1 MCYFAARFL
10 EIYLNKENHQL
21 PSKRNMAET
30 NFSRRNFIGM
40 TGIAGAGLALSGSP
54 LMATQTLQSQV
65 QMQTSRKFK
74 MGLIGC
80 GNRCRQIVDALNNVQ
95 EIEMTAFC
103 DVMPHKMQLRAEQV
117 NSSVKPQ
124 LVPKVDDLLKM
135 QELDCIAIFTEND
148 SHRDI
153 TIAGLQAGKHVW
165 CEKPMGLTVAECN
178 DIIGEVG
185 RTGKLLQIG
194 HQRRHSPEY
203 IALIEAVR
211 SRPLGTV
218 LQSSLFDYRGDWR
231 VPEAH
236 EAPEGTTYWRLIQKL
251 SGGVVYE
258 MGAHIIDINNWIF
271 DSEPVAITSLQGVN
285 NFTLR
290 KRDSSDHA
298 GVLVEYA
305 NGSLMNYGGNVYNY
319 GSTALDTWFCV
330 HGTVQHGGGN
340 LTIRYGSP
348 PGFPRPQNMPQ
359 NEQISL
365 RTDNREGDGAAEQ
378 FRHFAKA
385 MDGKAKPFPDMYDG
399 RRCVQILEGS
409 VRAANERRV
418 INVRELG

>member
-1 MCYFAARFL
+1 MS
-10 EIYLNKENHQL
+10 NK
-21 PSKRNMAET
+21 

-40 TGIAGAGLALSGSP
+40 TGVAGAGLALSGAPLLASP
-54 LMATQTLQSQV
+54 HQQPTG
-65 QMQTSRKFK
+65 QMQTSRKYK

-80 GNRCRQIVDALNNVQ
+80 GNRCRQIVDSLNNVQ

-103 DVMPHKMQLRAEQV
+103 DIMPHKMRLRADQV
-117 NSSVKPQ
+117 RTGVTPR
-124 LVPKVDDLLKM
+124 LVEKVDDLLKM
-135 QELDCIAIFTEND
+135 QDLDCIAIFTEND
-148 SHRDI
+148 SHKDL

-178 DIIGEVG
+178 EIIGAVG
-185 RTGKLLQIG
+185 RTGKVLQIG

-203 IALIEAVR
+203 KALVEAVR
-211 SRPLGTV
+211 NRPLGTV

-236 EAPEGTTYWRLIQKL
+236 EMPAGMTYWRLVQKL

-271 DSEPVAITSLQGVN
+271 DSEPVSICSLQGVN

-290 KRDSSDHA
+290 QRDSSDHA
-298 GVLVEYA
+298 GVLVHYA
-305 NGSLMNYGGNVYNY
+305 NGSMMNYGGNVYSY
-319 GSTALDTWFCV
+319 GATALDTWFCV
-330 HGTVQHGGGN
+330 HGTVQHGAGN

-348 PGFPRPQNMPQ
+348 PGFPRPQNMPE

-365 RTDNREGDGAAEQ
+365 RTDNREGDGSAEQ

-385 MDGKAKPFPDMYDG
+385 MEGQVKPFPDMYDG
-399 RRCVQILEGS
+399 RRCLQVLEGS
-409 VRAANERRV
+409 LVSARERRV
-418 INVRELG
+418 IEVRELG